1 MEHVEVDLETLSNIP
16 GGVILSIGAVFFDPD
31 TGDLGPQYYAVINTE
46 SCKRHGLHVKKS
58 TCDWW
63 ASQTPE
69 ACQVLVDA
77 ASPQSLSL
85 EWVLDEFGKW
95 LNTFDDIKK
104 VKMWSNGGDFDLAFL
119 SAAYHA
125 IGREVPWNFWNNR
138 CHRTLKNTAR
148 EFYALEMPPQDGT
161 AHNALDDAIWQAKCA
176 MIMLKHQKDIQSLWE
191 TVTMCKA
198 EPDRVLLNTRHN
210 IEVYY
215 DTLNPTDID
224 VMVIKKALGIQHV
237 AAPDGKVVTYTA
249 EGGTVIHNNAPAS
262 QPTEWVGGVRPEGAL
277 PDTAAE
283 HAAMEARSK
292 EHNPRPHEMTPEAYE
307 KEYQK
312 PWPFVKKA
320 AYDPNDPGNWR
331 DGNPPPDKPENENP
345 QAELCCPRCRKGFDV
360 CICNEAGAY

>member
-1 MEHVEVDLETLSNIP
+1 MEHVEVDLETLSNTP

-31 TGDLGPQYYAVINTE
+31 TGDLGPQYYAVVNTE
-46 SCKRHGLHVKKS
+46 SCKRHGLHVKKA

-176 MIMLKHQKDIQSLWE
+176 IIMLKHQKDIQSLWE

-224 VMVIKKALGIQHV
+224 VMVIKKALGI
-237 AAPDGKVVTYTA
+237 AAPEGKTLTYTA
-249 EGGTVIHNNAPAS
+249 EGGTVIHNNASMPEGSVSLGGTIEDGKFTATHVS
-262 QPTEWVGGVRPEGAL
+262 LNTPPTEWMNGKRPEGTL

-283 HAAMEARSK
+283 HAA
-292 EHNPRPHEMTPEAYE
+292 
-307 KEYQK
+307 
-312 PWPFVKKA
+312 KA

-331 DGNPPPDKPENENP
+331 DGNPPPDKADDLFSHP
-345 QAELCCPRCRKGFDV
+345 KD
-360 CICNEAGAY
+360 